1 MGANTLYTDF
11 MPPPKLHILIAG
23 SRYASGEMLDYAR
36 RAVRRAQQRGYVI
49 VVGDN
54 PKGVDMAVV
63 QECRRLKLPVVVVGV
78 GNTPRNGGCW
88 QGRYLKVERDLY
100 RAAGG
105 QLLDKYTVRD
115 RYMVDLCG
123 LSLFIWNGDSPGT
136 KAGYQYAVQRGKTA
150 HLINFSREIVP

>member
-1 MGANTLYTDF
+1 MGTNTLYTDF
-11 MPPPKLHILIAG
+11 APAPRLHILIAG

-36 RAVRRAQQRGYVI
+36 RAVCRAQQRGYVL

-63 QECRRLKLPVVVVGV
+63 QECRRLKMPVVVVGV
-78 GNTPRNGGCW
+78 TNTPRNGGCW

-136 KAGYQYAVQRGKTA
+136 KAGYQYAVQRGKPA